1 MNLST
6 WFSIN
11 PRWHANVY
19 GGYSKTYNFT
29 RDYLAFYS
37 WWNGYIKYQITPTLQ
52 IGSLV
57 GAFIEGNPDGNVEE
71 VTYNARPFISATP
84 INNLNVRIYVDHV
97 LMRSTG
103 KLEQLIGGL
112 LFSYNF
118 SPKSWVYLAINEV
131 QYRPEERLRVQ
142 NRAAVFKLKYLY
154 YM

>member
-1 MNLST
+1 
-6 WFSIN
+6 
-11 PRWHANVY
+11 
-19 GGYSKTYNFT
+19 
-29 RDYLAFYS
+29 
-37 WWNGYIKYQITPTLQ
+37 
-52 IGSLV
+52 
-57 GAFIEGNPDGNVEE
+57 VEE